1 MQNSIPED
9 DWVTAEAEALLEAD
23 PELRADLRRMAAEH
37 KAGTLKMVDTATV
50 RAAMQA
56 RLDSHRKS

>member
-9 DWVTAEAEALLEAD
+9 DWVAAEAEALLNAD
-23 PELRADLRRMAAEH
+23 PQLRADLRRMAAEH
-37 KAGTLKMVDTATV
+37 KAGTLKTVDTATV

-56 RLDSHRKS
+56 RLDSLHKP